1 MNGFLKCIKFP
12 SETKDCLRNMKCPA
26 DMKLLPNEVKFALM
40 CVSTLHSEATSYRI
54 GDVSLAAGKF
64 HGK

>member
-1 MNGFLKCIKFP
+1 MNGILKFIKFP
-12 SETKDCLRNMKCPA
+12 SEMKYCLRNMKCPA
-26 DMKLLPNEVKFALM
+26 DTKLLRNEVKFALM

-54 GDVSLAAGKF
+54 SDISLAAGKF